1 MHIRIQDG
9 EVSEWQDLG
18 FIIADE
24 IECVNR
30 DAGVIDV
37 VVLDINHALVYSTLS
52 DEVWGGWVLVGG
64 TLMEVPSCAVRSS
77 TIIACMARG
86 TNNAGYYI
94 GAHSGKWTKY
104 YDMQGSLMSSIGC
117 VTRGVIFINC
127 FASGTNLHLYN
138 KYWSKAG
145 WGGWQDLGGL
155 VKGRPS
161 VTTWNLTTSDLRRI
175 DVFSLGVMANNVVQK
190 TWDGVLWLEW
200 VDLGGTFASS
210 PECVTTGVNKIHCFA
225 VGVESDLYKND
236 YESGWWS
243 GWTSV
248 RVKCIETPSCVVSN
262 PNVVSCYCRDFDQSL
277 IEMVFDYN

>member
-37 VVLDINHALVYSTLS
+37 VVLDIDHALVHNTLS
-52 DEVWGGWVLVGG
+52 DEVWGGWGSQEG
-64 TLMEVPSCAVRSS
+64 KLMEVPSCGVRSAT
-77 TIIACMARG
+77 TILCMARG
-86 TNNAGYYI
+86 TNSRGYYI
-94 GAHSGKWTKY
+94 GATSGKWTNY
-104 YDMQGSLMSSIGC
+104 ADMQGTLLHPIGC
-117 VTRGVIFINC
+117 VARGNVNFNC
-127 FASGTNLHLYN
+127 FASGTNSHLYT
-138 KYWSKAG
+138 KYYTGS

-161 VTTWNLTTSDLRRI
+161 VTKWNMSRI
-175 DVFSLGVMANNVVQK
+175 DVFSLDPRTNSVVQK
-190 TWDGVLWLEW
+190 TYHGGTWLEW

-210 PECVTTGVNKIHCFA
+210 PECVTTGIDRIHCFA
-225 VGVESDLYKND
+225 VGDESDLYKND

-262 PNVVSCYCRDFDQSL
+262 PNVVFCYCRDFNQAL
-277 IEMVFDYN
+277 MEMVFDYN